1 MRKTLLLAFV
11 SMFAMQ
17 AQAATQ
23 DLIDSVKKN
32 DVSAVLKLL
41 NNGEDV
47 NGTDAS
53 GTTALH
59 YAVAYDNDMMTG
71 VLLSRGAD
79 LNKANNKGW
88 TPLKIAEKKDLK
100 KVTPVLEQY
109 KQVMQKIAVVPV
121 NTEVQN
127 TVEAAKEAP
136 AEAVQAAKVKAVAVV
151 EEAKAVVPQAVPAA
165 AVALP
170 VVQAKEPEVKVAEVV
185 DVKKAVV
192 AEPVVAV
199 VDDKA
204 EIAAQTAKIENAV
217 AKIENNQDEQI
228 DVMEQAAQAVIDARS
243 AQTKAEAEA
252 KIMANEVKQLKA
264 EKAELE
270 AKLAESIKA
279 QNKPTEV
286 KQEAVAKVEPKK
298 EEVKAEPKKEE
309 VKTKPAP
316 KPVKPVLQKKPVY
329 KAPQPIVKKI
339 EVKPSTMV
347 EGINAG
353 DEEIVYCLDYLGNGE
368 NDNMKRAAGYF
379 AASASISEARYKEIV
394 DKANSFFMKA
404 DDIDMTRRDN
414 DCSVVITPK
423 DKDKQ
428 NQIVRSINK
437 SVGY

>member
-127 TVEAAKEAP
+127 TVEAAKKAP

-204 EIAAQTAKIENAV
+204 EIAAQTAKIGNAV

-286 KQEAVAKVEPKK
+286 KPEAAAKV
-298 EEVKAEPKKEE
+298 EPKKEE

>member
-121 NTEVQN
+121 NAEVQN

-136 AEAVQAAKVKAVAVV
+136 AEAVQAAEVKAVAVV

-185 DVKKAVV
+185 EVKKAVV

-199 VDDKA
+199 VDDK
-204 EIAAQTAKIENAV
+204 EKIANQTANIENAV

-279 QNKPTEV
+279 QNKPTEI
-286 KQEAVAKVEPKK
+286 KPEAVAKVEQKK
-298 EEVKAEPKKEE
+298 EK
-309 VKTKPAP
+309 VKTKPVP

>member
-121 NTEVQN
+121 NAEVQN
-127 TVEAAKEAP
+127 TVKAAKEAP
-136 AEAVQAAKVKAVAVV
+136 AEAVQAAEVKAVAVV

-185 DVKKAVV
+185 EVRKAVV

-199 VDDKA
+199 VDDK
-204 EIAAQTAKIENAV
+204 EKIANQTANIENAV

-279 QNKPTEV
+279 QNKPTEI
-286 KQEAVAKVEPKK
+286 KPEAVAKVEQKK
-298 EEVKAEPKKEE
+298 EK
-309 VKTKPAP
+309 VKTKPVP